1 MSRLFLLLAAFGV
14 AALIFWV
21 LLDDPGPREGP
32 AAALEFPAV
41 LPATEPATDDPW
53 TDPDW
58 LVPHFDK
65 ACEAVEFVCGAP
77 FKARPTLR
85 IGKAEELADLYR
97 LSYLE
102 YARRKGVPEPPP
114 LAGNEAM
121 FAKYARYQ
129 LGRYFR
135 EAHAVT
141 VSRDALKRFRK
152 QGLRKSL
159 VGGEGVTLVLVHELT
174 HAWQQEH
181 VRNLWLQR
189 VFDPDKEAAECA
201 SAMGEGHAQHVTRQ
215 VARRWGLE
223 TWFDDFRAFFAQG
236 EKRSRKREQP
246 VDDTNWREYVAGQDF
261 IDAVF
266 RDGSRERVMEALR
279 HPPTTR
285 EQLLDPS
292 LWLAQR
298 KAERE
303 ASE

>member
-1 MSRLFLLLAAFGV
+1 MPRLLPLLAAFGV
-14 AALIFWV
+14 AALLFWL
-21 LLDDPGPREGP
+21 LLDDPAP
-32 AAALEFPAV
+32 ADDTAEALVFPPV
-41 LPATEPATDDPW
+41 LPVTEPATDDPW

-58 LVPHFDK
+58 LVPHYEK
-65 ACEAVEFVCGAP
+65 ACEAVEYVCGAP

-102 YARRKGVPEPPP
+102 FARRKGVPEPPP

-135 EAHAVT
+135 EAHSIT
-141 VSRDALKRFRK
+141 VSRDAVKRFRR

-159 VGGEGVTLVLVHELT
+159 LGGAGVTLVLVHELT
-174 HAWQQEH
+174 HAWQQEY
-181 VRNLWLQR
+181 VPRLWLHR

-223 TWFDDFRAFFAQG
+223 DWFADFRAFYAQSD
-236 EKRSRKREQP
+236 KRSRKSKTLP
-246 VDDTNWREYVAGQDF
+246 DSANWREYVAGQDF
-261 IDAVF
+261 MDAAF

-285 EQLLDPS
+285 KQLLDPS
-292 LWLAQR
+292 LWLKQR
-298 KAERE
+298 RAARE
-303 ASE
+303 AGE